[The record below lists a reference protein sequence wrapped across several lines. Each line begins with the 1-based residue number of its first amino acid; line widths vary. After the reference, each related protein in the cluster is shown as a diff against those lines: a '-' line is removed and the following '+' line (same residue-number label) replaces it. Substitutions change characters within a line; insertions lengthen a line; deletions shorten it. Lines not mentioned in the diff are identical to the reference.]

1 MLSTSNVTPSSD
13 GSSAMWVTTSV
24 RCSWSDVGV
33 DCVRVGV
40 LGGAANAVRGEQD
53 SSLEYE
59 VVSVPAAYEAV
70 QERLEQVANQVLLG
84 GSRSGDCRMHRMA
97 LAIGSQPWPLP
108 CAAHGPAAGP
118 RSGARARP
126 LSPLRC
132 LGCRRRVG
140 LDLHGALPCPGAG
153 DVDLAM

>member
-97 LAIGSQPWPLP
+97 LAIAGHSHGRSRVRLTARLLDRVQVRERGPCPRFGAWDAGVGS
-108 CAAHGPAAGP
+108 GSISTV
-118 RSGARARP
+118 RSRAR
-126 LSPLRC
+126 
-132 LGCRRRVG
+132 VQ
-140 LDLHGALPCPGAG
+140 AT
-153 DVDLAM
+153 